1 MSLEWIAA
9 GLGVLT
15 VALVVMRSVW
25 NYPVALIMVTL
36 YAWVFWQARLYSD
49 AGLQVFFFLANIVGW
64 SVWGKS
70 ATQAGEVVV
79 RRLTPL
85 ALAGCALASLGAT
98 IGWGSFMAAHTD
110 ATSPYWDASVAM
122 LSITGQLLMVWRYL
136 ENWWWWIV
144 VNIISIGLYYSKG
157 LIPSVWLYALLLG
170 MAVFGLIEW
179 QRVERKQAR

>member
-25 NYPVALIMVTL
+25 NYPAALVMVTL
-36 YAWVFWQARLYSD
+36 YAWVFWQAKLYSD
-49 AGLQVFFFLANIVGW
+49 AGLQVFFFVANIAGW
-64 SVWGKS
+64 WVWGKS
-70 ATQAGEVVV
+70 AAQAGEVKV

-85 ALAGCALASLGAT
+85 ALAGCAVASLAAT
-98 IGWGSFMAAHTD
+98 FGWGSFMATHTD
-110 ATSPYWDASVAM
+110 ASSPYWDASVAM
-122 LSITGQLLMVWRYL
+122 LSIGGQLLMVGRYL
-136 ENWWWWIV
+136 ENWWWWII

-179 QRVERKQAR
+179 QRAERKQAR

>member
-25 NYPVALIMVTL
+25 NYPVALVMVTL
-36 YAWVFWQARLYSD
+36 YIWVFWQAKLYSD
-49 AGLQVFFFLANIVGW
+49 AGLQVFFFVANIAGWWAWGRNAAQVGEI
-64 SVWGKS
+64 
-70 ATQAGEVVV
+70 AV
-79 RRLTPL
+79 RRLTPF
-85 ALAGCALASLGAT
+85 ALAGCAAASLAAT
-98 IGWGSFMAAHTD
+98 LGWGGVMATHTD
-110 ATSPYWDASVAM
+110 ASYPYWDASIAM

-157 LIPSVWLYALLLG
+157 LIPSVWLYGLLLI
-170 MAVFGLIEW
+170 MAVLGLIEW
-179 QRVERKQAR
+179 QRAERKQAL